1 MEDNISQPLLPRDS
15 PKKKRGENSKWTK
28 EEVKYVENLV
38 KTKGTKNWSI
48 VAKLLN
54 EKFPD
59 SLHTATQCHVLWR
72 KHSRSGLGK
81 NQWTEKEEVE
91 LLLAHR
97 IHKNSW
103 ANISTELHGRP
114 SNSIKNR
121 FYTIFR
127 KVRNKVKKEDYSF
140 ESEYEVLQILYMVS
154 VMESY
159 MTMIKKAEGNSEME
173 GKDFIYKLTLQL
185 DGKMLEQYS
194 AKFKEF
200 AKKYGT
206 VQQLFQKILNA
217 DITATATQIGAH
229 KESLVTKPNPE
240 SQIDC
245 NPLSIEAIKEIDEV
259 QAKEAAKEKELFAA
273 LHSYKRPL
281 IASTTPCSSA
291 IGTSVLK
298 FSPSIL
304 SAGPAAAAA
313 VAYKAPCFQAD
324 PENMGFSEFTERGF
338 SVQDKCSIEGEMNIV
353 NLNSVGQLLFPTE
366 LNNPKEN
373 GRTLM
378 NNYL

>member
-1 MEDNISQPLLPRDS
+1 MEDNISQSLPSRDS
-15 PKKKRGENSKWTK
+15 PKKKREENSKWAK
-28 EEVKYVENLV
+28 EEVKYMENLV
-38 KTKGTKNWSI
+38 KTKGAKNWSV

-81 NQWTEKEEVE
+81 NQWTEKEEAE

-97 IHKNSW
+97 MHKNSW

-140 ESEYEVLQILYMVS
+140 ESEYEVLQILYMIS
-154 VMESY
+154 IMEFY
-159 MTMIKKAEGNSEME
+159 MSMIKKAEGSSEME

-185 DGKMLEQYS
+185 NGKTLEQYS
-194 AKFKEF
+194 AKFKELT
-200 AKKYGT
+200 AQYGT
-206 VQQLFQKILNA
+206 IQQLFQQILNV
-217 DITATATQIGAH
+217 DITATATQTGAH
-229 KESLVTKPNPE
+229 EESLVTKPNPE

-259 QAKEAAKEKELFAA
+259 QAKEAAREKELFAA
-273 LHSYKRPL
+273 LHSHKQSL
-281 IASTTPCSSA
+281 ITSITPCSSA
-291 IGTSVLK
+291 MGTSVLK

-313 VAYKAPCFQAD
+313 AAYKAPCFQAD
-324 PENMGFSEFTERGF
+324 PENMGFSEFTERDF
-338 SVQDKCSIEGEMNIV
+338 SAQDKINSV
-353 NLNSVGQLLFPTE
+353 NLNSMGQLLSPAE
-366 LNNPKEN
+366 LNNPERKWSHSNE
-373 GRTLM
+373 
-378 NNYL
+378 